1 VAEDS
6 KGIAKGEGVMKTFDR
21 FLDVL
26 LNIGCTGCIIAV
38 PFQSNRLDAIY
49 YLGCAI
55 LLRVLP
61 IGERKS

>member
-1 VAEDS
+1 
-6 KGIAKGEGVMKTFDR
+6 MKTFDR